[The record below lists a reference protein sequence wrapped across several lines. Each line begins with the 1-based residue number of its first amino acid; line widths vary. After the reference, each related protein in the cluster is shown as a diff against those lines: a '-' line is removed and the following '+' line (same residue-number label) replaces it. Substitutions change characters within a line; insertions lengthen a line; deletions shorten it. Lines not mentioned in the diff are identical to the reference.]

1 MHTDTYLQS
10 NSKRV
15 QNVLI
20 IDDNPVNLRILADY
34 LEAYGYGVLVA
45 RDGQSG
51 LDKAEFAR
59 PDLILL
65 DIMMPGIDGFETCR
79 LLKQNEKTN
88 NIPVIFM
95 TALSEMEHKLEGFEA
110 GAVDYVTKP
119 LQQKEVL
126 ARIRTHLRLR
136 ELTEELEE
144 LVAGRTAEL
153 ESAYQALSKMDKTKG
168 DFISIMSHELRTPLA
183 VIDGYTQLLQ
193 ESAPIQDDEELSML
207 VDNILKGTT
216 RMLRTMND
224 IFDVTRIDNGV
235 MNPFRE
241 KVQLTAVFDD
251 LSKKLQPAL
260 AGRDIVIEHNGLDE
274 MPIIRA
280 DTSLIIKLFYH
291 LLVNAIKYT
300 PDGGRVIVDA
310 CICNTETGTE
320 AKIII
325 SDNGIG
331 IDPSQLDLIFEK
343 FYQTG
348 KVNLHSSGTTT
359 FKGGGPGLGLAI
371 AKGIVDAHNGRIWA
385 ESSGVD
391 EQTYTGSQFYVCF
404 PLH

>member
-1 MHTDTYLQS
+1 MHSDNYLKS
-10 NSKRV
+10 SSKRV
-15 QNVLI
+15 QNILI

-34 LEAYGYGVLVA
+34 LEAHGYGILVA

-51 LDKAEFAR
+51 LDKAEFAK

-65 DIMMPGIDGFETCR
+65 DVMMPGIDGFEACR
-79 LLKQNEKTN
+79 LLKQNDTTT

-95 TALSEMEHKLEGFEA
+95 TALADTEHKLEGFSV

-144 LVAGRTAEL
+144 MVAERTAEL
-153 ESAYQALSKMDKTKG
+153 ESAYQVLSKMDKTKG

-193 ESAPIQDDEELSML
+193 ESPAIQDDGELSML

-224 IFDVTRIDNGV
+224 IFDVTRIDNNV

-241 KVQLTAVFDD
+241 DVALTAVFNT
-251 LSKKLQPAL
+251 LITQLQPAL
-260 AGRDIVIEHNGLDE
+260 DGRDITVEQVGLDE
-274 MPIIRA
+274 MPTLKA
-280 DTSLIIKLFYH
+280 DNSMLEKLFYH

-300 PDGGRVIVDA
+300 PDGGCITVQA
-310 CICNTETGTE
+310 CVSGAGDE
-320 AKIII
+320 AKIVVA
-325 SDNGIG
+325 DTGIG
-331 IDPSQLDLIFEK
+331 IDPNQLELIFEK

-371 AKGIVDAHNGRIWA
+371 AQGVVDAHNGRIWA
-385 ESSGVD
+385 ESSGFS
-391 EQTYTGSQFYVCF
+391 EEEYPGSQFHVCL
-404 PLH
+404 PLK

>member
-1 MHTDTYLQS
+1 MHSDNYLKS
-10 NSKRV
+10 SSKRV
-15 QNVLI
+15 QNILI

-34 LEAYGYGVLVA
+34 LEAHGYGVLVA

-51 LDKAEFAR
+51 LDKAEFAK

-65 DIMMPGIDGFETCR
+65 DVMMPGIDGFEACR
-79 LLKQNEKTN
+79 LLKQNDATA

-95 TALSEMEHKLEGFEA
+95 TALADTEHKLEGFSV

-144 LVAGRTAEL
+144 MVAERTAEL
-153 ESAYQALSKMDKTKG
+153 ESAYQVLAKMDKTKG

-193 ESAPIQDDEELSML
+193 ESPAIQDDGELSML

-224 IFDVTRIDNGV
+224 IFDVTRIDNNV

-241 KVQLTAVFDD
+241 DVALTAVFNT
-251 LSKKLQPAL
+251 LITQLQPAL
-260 AGRDIVIEHNGLDE
+260 DGRNVTVEQVGLDE
-274 MPIIRA
+274 MPTIKA
-280 DTSLIIKLFYH
+280 DNNMLEKLFYH

-300 PDGGRVIVDA
+300 PDGGCITIQA
-310 CICNTETGTE
+310 CVSGAGDE
-320 AKIII
+320 AKIVVA
-325 SDNGIG
+325 DTGIG
-331 IDPSQLDLIFEK
+331 IDPNQLELIFEK

-371 AKGIVDAHNGRIWA
+371 AQGVVDAHNGRIWA
-385 ESSGVD
+385 ESSGFD
-391 EQTYTGSQFYVCF
+391 EEEYPGSQFHVCL
-404 PLH
+404 PLK

>member
-1 MHTDTYLQS
+1 MHSDNYLKS
-10 NSKRV
+10 SSKRV
-15 QNVLI
+15 QNILI

-34 LEAYGYGVLVA
+34 LEAHGYGILVA

-51 LDKAEFAR
+51 LDKAEFAK

-65 DIMMPGIDGFETCR
+65 DVMMPGIDGFEACR
-79 LLKQNEKTN
+79 LLKQNDATT

-95 TALSEMEHKLEGFEA
+95 TALADTEHKLEGFSV

-144 LVAGRTAEL
+144 MVAERTAEL
-153 ESAYQALSKMDKTKG
+153 ESAYQVLSKMDKTKG

-193 ESAPIQDDEELSML
+193 ESPAIQDDGELSML

-224 IFDVTRIDNGV
+224 IFDVTRIDNNV

-241 KVQLTAVFDD
+241 DVALTAVFNT
-251 LSKKLQPAL
+251 LITQLQPAL
-260 AGRDIVIEHNGLDE
+260 DGRDITVEQVGLDE
-274 MPIIRA
+274 MPTLKA
-280 DTSLIIKLFYH
+280 DNSMLEKLFYH

-300 PDGGRVIVDA
+300 PDGGYITIQA
-310 CICNTETGTE
+310 CVSGAGDE
-320 AKIII
+320 AKIVVA
-325 SDNGIG
+325 DTGIG
-331 IDPSQLDLIFEK
+331 IDPNQLELIFAK

-371 AKGIVDAHNGRIWA
+371 AQGVVDAHNGRIWA
-385 ESSGVD
+385 ESSGFD
-391 EQTYTGSQFYVCF
+391 EEEYPGSQFHVCL
-404 PLH
+404 PLK

>member
-1 MHTDTYLQS
+1 MHSDNYLKS
-10 NSKRV
+10 SSKRV
-15 QNVLI
+15 QNILI

-34 LEAYGYGVLVA
+34 LEAHGYGILVA

-51 LDKAEFAR
+51 LDKAEFAK

-65 DIMMPGIDGFETCR
+65 DVMMPGIDGFEACR
-79 LLKQNEKTN
+79 LLKQNDATT

-95 TALSEMEHKLEGFEA
+95 TALADTEHKLEGFSV

-144 LVAGRTAEL
+144 MVAERTAEL
-153 ESAYQALSKMDKTKG
+153 ESAYQVLSKMDKTKG

-193 ESAPIQDDEELSML
+193 ESPAIQDDGELSML

-224 IFDVTRIDNGV
+224 IFDVTRIDNNV

-241 KVQLTAVFDD
+241 DVALTAVFNT
-251 LSKKLQPAL
+251 LITQLQPAL
-260 AGRDIVIEHNGLDE
+260 DGRDITVEQVGLDE
-274 MPIIRA
+274 MPTLKA
-280 DTSLIIKLFYH
+280 DNSMLEKLFYH

-300 PDGGRVIVDA
+300 PDGGCITVQA
-310 CICNTETGTE
+310 CVSGAGDE
-320 AKIII
+320 AKIVVA
-325 SDNGIG
+325 DTGIG
-331 IDPSQLDLIFEK
+331 IDPNQLELIFEK

-371 AKGIVDAHNGRIWA
+371 AQGVVDAHNGRIWA
-385 ESSGVD
+385 ESSGFS
-391 EQTYTGSQFYVCF
+391 EEEYPGSQFHVCL
-404 PLH
+404 PLK

>member
-1 MHTDTYLQS
+1 MHSDIFQKS
-10 NSKRV
+10 SSKRV
-15 QNVLI
+15 HNILI

-34 LEAYGYGVLVA
+34 LEAHGYGILVA

-51 LDKAEFAR
+51 LDKAEFAK
-59 PDLILL
+59 PDLVLL
-65 DIMMPGIDGFETCR
+65 DVMMPGIDGFETCR
-79 LLKQNEKTN
+79 LLKENETTA

-95 TALSEMEHKLEGFEA
+95 TALADTEHKLEGFSV

-144 LVAGRTAEL
+144 LVAERTAEV
-153 ESAYQALSKMDKTKG
+153 EFAYQALAKMDKTKS

-193 ESAPIQDDEELSML
+193 ESTTIQDDEELSML

-241 KVQLTAVFDD
+241 EVELATVFSDLVSQLQLSLNGRQITIEQSGMEEIPAV
-251 LSKKLQPAL
+251 K
-260 AGRDIVIEHNGLDE
+260 
-274 MPIIRA
+274 A
-280 DTSLIIKLFYH
+280 DASMLEKLFYH

-300 PDGGRVIVDA
+300 PDGGTIQIAACVAEADHEVRIV
-310 CICNTETGTE
+310 
-320 AKIII
+320 I
-325 SDNGIG
+325 SDQGIG
-331 IDPSQLDLIFEK
+331 IDPSQLELIFEK

-385 ESSGVD
+385 ESPGFD
-391 EQTYTGSQFYVCF
+391 ETELPGSQFYVCL
-404 PLH
+404 PIK

>member
-1 MHTDTYLQS
+1 MHTDMYQESTY
-10 NSKRV
+10 KRV
-15 QNVLI
+15 RNILI

-34 LEAYGYGVLVA
+34 LEAHGYGILVA

-51 LDKAEFAR
+51 LDKAEFAV

-65 DIMMPGIDGFETCR
+65 DVMMPGIDGFETCR
-79 LLKQNEKTN
+79 LLKQNEKTES
-88 NIPVIFM
+88 IPVIFM
-95 TALSEMEHKLEGFEA
+95 TALSDTEHKLEGFEV

-136 ELTEELEE
+136 ELTEKLEE
-144 LVAGRTAEL
+144 LVAERTAEL
-153 ESAYQALSKMDKTKG
+153 EAAYQALYKVDQTKA

-193 ESAPIQDDEELSML
+193 ESEVIQDDDELSIL

-241 KVQLTAVFDD
+241 DVELPILFDKLID
-251 LSKKLQPAL
+251 KLQPAIT
-260 AGRDIVIEHNGLDE
+260 GRQIVIERVGLAE
-274 MPIIRA
+274 MPTIKA
-280 DTSLIIKLFYH
+280 DSSLLEKLFYH

-300 PDGGRVIVDA
+300 PDGGTIVVEA
-310 CICNTETGTE
+310 CVSNVGDE
-320 AKIII
+320 AKFVV
-325 SDNGIG
+325 SDSGIG
-331 IDPSQLDLIFEK
+331 IDPAQLDLIFEK

-348 KVNLHSSGTTT
+348 QVNLHSSGTTS

-385 ESSGVD
+385 ESTGFS
-391 EQTYTGSQFYVCF
+391 EEEYPGSQIHVYL
-404 PLH
+404 PLK